1 VFKTGFFGIP
11 NGNNAI
17 TVVTREISGNTSVQR
32 FTGLNPASARGA
44 GLGDLNHD
52 GAIGADDLA
61 GTSYGFEHFLYARNA
76 EFDPAGDFNA
86 DGLIDNRDLF
96 QIKTSLSLT
105 GGAQDEYR
113 NVLLRRGNINGEFG
127 TDQWDIDAL
136 FSRRGMSGD
145 VWREDL
151 DVDGTV
157 GNADVDVLVHAIL
170 QTEYGDA
177 NYDKKVDFADFTI
190 LSDHFGQAGGW
201 ALADFTGDV
210 TVDTADFLI
219 LCDNLGFGGA
229 AISSP
234 QWHQMLTFADSIG
247 VDRALVPEPTSAG
260 AVLMLAAGRLL
271 VRRRRGSRV
280 RLNRH
285 ETLSETFQCNRV
297 LSAGNPVRCYTPAR
311 GG

>member
-1 VFKTGFFGIP
+1 
-11 NGNNAI
+11 
-17 TVVTREISGNTSVQR
+17 
-32 FTGLNPASARGA
+32 
-44 GLGDLNHD
+44 
-52 GAIGADDLA
+52 
-61 GTSYGFEHFLYARNA
+61 
-76 EFDPAGDFNA
+76 
-86 DGLIDNRDLF
+86 
-96 QIKTSLSLT
+96 
-105 GGAQDEYR
+105 
-113 NVLLRRGNINGEFG
+113 
-127 TDQWDIDAL
+127 
-136 FSRRGMSGD
+136 MSGD

-157 GNADVDVLVHAIL
+157 GNADVDLLVHAIL
-170 QTEYGDA
+170 ETEYGDA
-177 NYDKKVDFADFTI
+177 NFDRKVDFADFTI

-210 TVDTADFLI
+210 TVNTADFLI

-247 VDRALVPEPTSAG
+247 VDRTLVPEPTSAG

-271 VRRRRGSRV
+271 ARRRRRNRV
-280 RLNRH
+280 RRDRH
-285 ETLSETFQCNRV
+285 ETPSKSLVAAGRTSGRCAQRSTLCDRV